1 MTHDRAIT
9 LIYNA
14 FADGTDRDG
23 TPFTSPDRTK
33 VRAMLVQPIAA
44 RPRQALWA
52 LGFRP
57 FFLGGSVFALIALL
71 LWASTLAGV
80 LHLTPPGGMLAWHR
94 HEMLFGFA
102 VAIIAGFLLT
112 AVQNWSGIPGL
123 SGRPLQ
129 GLFLLWLLGRVSWFL
144 PLPAWLLMLIEGAF
158 LPLVAVAL
166 ARPIF
171 QRRLRNN
178 YPIVGLLLLI
188 AACQWVTL
196 VGGFEQNEEWQHRGV
211 LAGLW
216 LVAAMMTVLGG
227 RVIPFFTRRGLGNM
241 SPAPSRPWL
250 DRACLACSVAL
261 PVTYV
266 AGFNDQPH
274 LLMAVLFGA
283 LALLQGV
290 RLVLWHDR
298 GLWRVPLLWSLHLA
312 YAWLIPACLGMALW
326 HAGVT
331 INPSLAVHALSVG
344 AMTGLIVAMMA
355 RVSLGHTGRP
365 LQVPRSIGWAFALL
379 QLAALS
385 RVVLTPFTVAG
396 LGLSVLLGSGALVLF
411 VGYYLPVLTRSR
423 VDGMPG

>member
-1 MTHDRAIT
+1 
-9 LIYNA
+9 
-14 FADGTDRDG
+14 
-23 TPFTSPDRTK
+23 
-33 VRAMLVQPIAA
+33 MLVQPITA

-57 FFLGGSVFALIALL
+57 FFLGGSLFALLALL
-71 LWASTLAGV
+71 LWAGELAGA
-80 LHLTPPGGMLAWHR
+80 LQLNPAGGMLAWHR

-102 VAIIAGFLLT
+102 VAIVAGFLLT

-144 PLPAWLLMLIEGAF
+144 PLPAWLLVLIEGTF
-158 LPLVAVAL
+158 LPLVALAL
-166 ARPIF
+166 ARPIV

-178 YPIVGLLLLI
+178 YPIVALVLLI
-188 AACQWVTL
+188 AACQWLTL
-196 VGGFEQNEEWQHRGV
+196 AGGLQDNELWQRRGV

-216 LVAAMMTVLGG
+216 LVAAMMSVIGG

-241 SPAPSRPWL
+241 SPAPARPWL
-250 DRACLACSVAL
+250 DRACLLGSVVL
-261 PVTYV
+261 PLTYV
-266 AGFNDQPH
+266 LGFNDAPQPPMT
-274 LLMAVLFGA
+274 LLFATLAVLH
-283 LALLQGV
+283 GV

-312 YAWLIPACLGMALW
+312 YAWLIPACLGLALW
-326 HAGVT
+326 HAGVA
-331 INPSLAVHALSVG
+331 INPSLAAHALTVG

-365 LQVPRSIGWAFALL
+365 LAVPRSIGWAFALI
-379 QLAALS
+379 QLSALA
-385 RVVLTPFTVAG
+385 RVVVTPFTPLG
-396 LGLSVLLGSGALVLF
+396 LGVSVLFGSAALLLF
-411 VGYYLPVLTRSR
+411 LRHYLPILLRLR